1 MNSVLR
7 NKRLHKKSINEK
19 KTCFNKFNLNY
30 IIENILLC
38 FKSFNSVNF
47 YIHNNFQLNE

>member
-1 MNSVLR
+1 M
-7 NKRLHKKSINEK
+7 KK